1 MDINNYSYTG
11 NDFAND
17 YSTTIAN
24 YENDD
29 MYCTIDRAARGN
41 IGNLINGYTVTAA
54 SYDGTMDICEFYET
68 LQAAQ
73 QLHDAI
79 TTNFAHCPPTKRET
93 RALINAAKKTDKKH

>member
-29 MYCTIDRAARGN
+29 MYCSIDRAARGN
-41 IGNLINGYTVTAA
+41 IGNWINGYTVTAA

-73 QLHDAI
+73 QLHNAI
-79 TTNFAHCPPTKRET
+79 IANFAHFAPTKRET
-93 RALINAAKKTDKKH
+93 RLLINAAKKTDKKR